1 MLHVKKY
8 NGILFS
14 LVPTVILFCAI
25 VSLSGFSKNNTKTE
39 DPALLAAHIDSLV
52 KYRAYYPFIRYE
64 KNYIEWFG
72 SAGIGSFFRKV
83 AQTDT
88 RKLKILHIGDSH
100 IQADIPS
107 GYVRER
113 LQETFGYGGRGL
125 VFPFKAA
132 GTHAAYDYKTS
143 CSGRWEYNRNI
154 QRDYRYDMGLIGA
167 TIHTSDS
174 CASFKLIFREGY
186 IKENFTLL
194 KIYCKQDSLS
204 YDLKIKTSSGE
215 VPVHVDCNDYANSK
229 PYVVLKMAEATDTLQ
244 VFVNKTEAKQNFF
257 ECYGLLI
264 ENDEDR
270 GVLYNSTGINGA
282 GYVSFLRQRVFGQQ
296 LQELKPD
303 LVIIDMGANDFNA
316 RVYNDAAME
325 SNLVRIINSIRDSA
339 PEAAILISNAQDI
352 YYRRKYNVTQCKDFM
367 QMTLR
372 VAQKYHC
379 AFYNYYTVSGGR
391 RSMDQWYKNGLARK
405 DKVHLSA
412 PGYYIRGELLL
423 NAMLNSYVVWLQQQN
438 DTLIADQHLLDTLA
452 LKKYFDEEINF
463 KTVAAKPLHVA
474 VSNNEENDYEGSDVT
489 YYKIRKGDNLG
500 AIAERFGVRV
510 SQLQQWNALSG
521 TKIIAGAT
529 LVIYKKST
537 TSTPLNIPEKPAG
550 TKPVNHSSTVPATS
564 GRTVAGKK
572 SYKVVSGDNLWLI
585 AKKFNTTVEKIK
597 QLNGLKTDKLSINQI
612 LLIP

>member
-1 MLHVKKY
+1 MLQHKKY
-8 NGILFS
+8 NSIVL
-14 LVPTVILFCAI
+14 LLLPPVILFFAI
-25 VSLSGFSKNNTKTE
+25 VSLSGFSKNNIKTE
-39 DPALLAAHIDSLV
+39 DPVHLAAHIDSLV
-52 KYRAYYPFIRYE
+52 KYRTYYPFIHYE

-72 SAGIGSFFRKV
+72 AEGISNFFHKVSQTGS
-83 AQTDT
+83 

-107 GYVRER
+107 GFVRER
-113 LQETFGYGGRGL
+113 LQEAFGYGGRGL

-143 CSGRWEYNRNI
+143 CSGKWGYSRNI
-154 QRDYRYDMGLIGA
+154 QRDYHYDMGLVGA
-167 TIHTSDS
+167 TIHTGDS
-174 CASFKLIFREGY
+174 TASFKLVFREGY
-186 IKENFTLL
+186 IRENFTLL

-204 YDLKIKTSSGE
+204 FDLKVKTSPNE
-215 VPVHVDCNDYANSK
+215 APVYVDCNDYTNSK
-229 PYVVLKMAEATDTLQ
+229 PYVVLKMAKATDTLE

-257 ECYGLLI
+257 ECYGLMI

-282 GYVSFLRQRVFGQQ
+282 GYVSLLRQHNFAQQ
-296 LQELKPD
+296 LNELSPD
-303 LVIIDMGANDFNA
+303 LVIIDLGANDFNA
-316 RVYNDAAME
+316 RGYNDAAME
-325 SNLVRIINSIRDSA
+325 SNLVRIINMIQDSA

-352 YYRRKYNVTQCKDFM
+352 YYRRKYNVAQCKDFM
-367 QMTLR
+367 QMTKR
-372 VAQKYHC
+372 VAQKHNC
-379 AFYNYYTVSGGR
+379 AFYNYYTVSGGL

-423 NAMLNSYVVWLQQQN
+423 NAMLNSYVMWLQYQS
-438 DTLIADQHLLDTLA
+438 DTLIAEQHIIDTLE

-463 KTVAAKPLHVA
+463 KTVAAKPTPLAATNH
-474 VSNNEENDYEGSDVT
+474 EDNDPVESDVT

-500 AIAERFGVRV
+500 AIAERFGVRT

-529 LVIYKKST
+529 LVIYKKSNA
-537 TSTPLNIPEKPAG
+537 SAPVKVPEKPSG
-550 TKPVNHSSTVPATS
+550 TKPTNESATMPTQTA
-564 GRTVAGKK
+564 RQATTKK
-572 SYKVVSGDNLWLI
+572 SYKVVSGDSLWSI

-597 QLNGLKTDKLSINQI
+597 QLNGLKTDRLNINQI

>member
-8 NGILFS
+8 NNILFS
-14 LVPTVILFCAI
+14 LVPSAILCFAI
-25 VSLSGFSKNNTKTE
+25 LSLSGFSKNNIKTE
-39 DPALLAAHIDSLV
+39 DPLRLAAHIDSLV
-52 KYRAYYPFIRYE
+52 KYRTYYPFIRYE
-64 KNYIEWFG
+64 KNYIEWYG
-72 SAGIGSFFRKV
+72 AKGIGSFFHKV
-83 AQTDT
+83 AQSDS

-107 GYVRER
+107 GFVRER

-125 VFPFKAA
+125 VFPFRAA

-143 CSGRWEYNRNI
+143 CSGRWDYNRNI
-154 QRDYRYDMGLIGA
+154 QRDYHYDMGLIGA

-174 CASFKLIFREGY
+174 SASFRLIFREGF

-204 YDLKIKTSSGE
+204 FDLKIKTASDV
-215 VPVHVDCNDYANSK
+215 VPVHVDCNDYTNSK
-229 PYVVLKMAEATDTLQ
+229 PYVVLKMAKATDTLE

-257 ECYGLLI
+257 ECYGLMI

-282 GYVSFLRQRVFGQQ
+282 GYVSLLRQRIFGLQ

-303 LVIIDMGANDFNA
+303 LVILDLGANDFNA
-316 RVYNDAAME
+316 KGYNAAAME
-325 SNLVRIINSIRDSA
+325 SNLVRIINIIRDSA
-339 PEAAILISNAQDI
+339 PEAAILVSNAQDI
-352 YYRRKYNVTQCKDFM
+352 YYRRKYNVVQCKDFM
-367 QMTLR
+367 QMTQR

-379 AFYNYYTVSGGR
+379 AFYNYYTVSGGP

-412 PGYYIRGELLL
+412 AGYYIRGELLL

-438 DTLIADQHLLDTLA
+438 DTLIADRHLFDTLS

-463 KTVAAKPLHVA
+463 KTVAAKPLPVA
-474 VSNNEENDYEGSDVT
+474 VSNNEENDNEELDVT

-500 AIAERFGVRV
+500 AIAERFGVRT

-529 LVIYKKST
+529 LVIYKKSNA
-537 TSTPLNIPEKPAG
+537 SAPVKVPEKPSG
-550 TKPVNHSSTVPATS
+550 TKPTNESATMPTQTA
-564 GRTVAGKK
+564 RHATTKK
-572 SYKVVSGDNLWLI
+572 SYKVVSGDSLWSI

-597 QLNGLKTDKLSINQI
+597 QLNGLKTDRLNINQI